1 MNPLTPSNIVATI
14 DLEEFDRS
22 TQRVHSFD
30 YLDGFGRPAS
40 GILVRMPGSGED
52 AEYRAYR
59 NLCPHWSMPLDDGSG
74 DFLDESGRLIQCKM
88 HGARF
93 EIDTGE
99 CIMGPC
105 DGEYLEELRVELS
118 ADGTE
123 ATIRRGG
130 GLKFS

>member
-1 MNPLTPSNIVATI
+1 MNPCESSNIVATVARE
-14 DLEEFDRS
+14 DDARRVGPFD
-22 TQRVHSFD
+22 H
-30 YLDGFGRPAS
+30 LDGCGRPAS
-40 GILVRMPGSGED
+40 GILVRMGDVSKD

-74 DFLDESGRLIQCKM
+74 DFFDASGHLIQCKM

-93 EIDTGE
+93 EFDTGE

-105 DGEYLEELRVELS
+105 DGEYLEALRVELS
-118 ADGTE
+118 ADGKR

-130 GLKFS
+130 LALG

>member
-1 MNPLTPSNIVATI
+1 MNSSESSNIVATI
-14 DLEEFDRS
+14 ALDACAPGA
-22 TQRVHSFD
+22 QRVWPFD

-40 GILVRMPGSGED
+40 GILVRLGESPDD
-52 AEYRAYR
+52 ARYRAYR

-74 DFLDESGRLIQCKM
+74 DFFDASGHLIQCKM

-93 EIDTGE
+93 EPDTGE

-105 DGEYLEELRVELS
+105 DGEYLEALRVELS
-118 ADGTE
+118 ADGRS

-130 GLKFS
+130 LALG